1 MSGQIMTDEIE
12 TGDAE
17 PVENTVDNTN
27 ISVTDF
33 ANRRLGELNSRNE
46 SSESEL
52 TENAH
57 EQESEEEVEEEVE
70 ETEEVAETESEE
82 ESEESQESEDVLS
95 QLDLDEMSEEDLRE
109 LSEKLGSR
117 AVARFGELTAKRK
130 AAEAQIKQL
139 EAKLQE
145 KPDPLKTRKVENN
158 PYSKLDSIE
167 ALQDKAEEVDG
178 VVEWAEDLLFES
190 DGFSA
195 EDVVTEI
202 EGKEWTKKD
211 VRQALLKAR
220 KAQKTFLPDQLSKV
234 QAQIEG
240 EQLAGSFG
248 ERAKKELD
256 WLDGEDNDLRKQYE
270 AIVGDDRMKQIKK
283 VFKREAPELGAQLD
297 YWFAHATNSIYGRKP
312 VETNKKVAP
321 SLNPPKTGNPS
332 AAQSEKSMGRTAK
345 ALKELEAR
353 FKSTGSAN
361 DFAAL
366 RKLKM
371 ASRR

>member
-1 MSGQIMTDEIE
+1 MTDEIA

-33 ANRRLGELNSRNE
+33 ANRRLGEMNSRAE
-46 SSESEL
+46 QPEEL
-52 TENAH
+52 V
-57 EQESEEEVEEEVE
+57 QEVEEEP
-70 ETEEVAETESEE
+70 ETEEVAEEEVEESTEVQEETE
-82 ESEESQESEDVLS
+82 ESEETESEDVLS

-190 DGFSA
+190 DGYSA
-195 EDVVTEI
+195 DDVVTEI
-202 EGKEWTKKD
+202 EGKEWTKKE

-240 EQLAGSFG
+240 EQLAESFG

-270 AIVGDDRMKQIKK
+270 SIVSDDRMKKIKEI
-283 VFKREAPELGAQLD
+283 FKREAPDVGAQLD

-312 VETNKKVAP
+312 VETSKKVAP
-321 SLNPPKTGNPS
+321 SINPPKTGNPS